1 VLLPNHVENVFLKYL
16 KKCMLV
22 FPKIAESLSIGST
35 VLNKSSCFIGWH
47 IEFDRCFIFHSAETS
62 KKGNRDCMQSGLNIF
77 DWHIIKQ
84 LIERG
89 GYGWLN
95 LNKKSTF

>member
-1 VLLPNHVENVFLKYL
+1 
-16 KKCMLV
+16 
-22 FPKIAESLSIGST
+22 
-35 VLNKSSCFIGWH
+35 
-47 IEFDRCFIFHSAETS
+47 
-62 KKGNRDCMQSGLNIF
+62 MQSGLNIF

-95 LNKKSTF
+95 LNKKSTFWGDMDQKYRRYEYEAFEESNVHA

>member
-1 VLLPNHVENVFLKYL
+1 
-16 KKCMLV
+16 
-22 FPKIAESLSIGST
+22 
-35 VLNKSSCFIGWH
+35 
-47 IEFDRCFIFHSAETS
+47 
-62 KKGNRDCMQSGLNIF
+62 MQSGLNIF

-95 LNKKSTF
+95 LNKKSTFWGDMDQKYSRYEYEAIKESSKWR